1 MKTEEIIERLRHPQ
15 KYNKRT
21 KQKSAQITMPVAHPP
36 AASPLNNLIIL
47 GIAACVMG
55 IAAIAWVVVLNAK
68 NRAENLTAAL
78 DPAQVQGL
86 SYDTQFN
93 PRKTVSYVEI
103 YEGQDR
109 NVAVDQL
116 GTTLPVIS
124 RYNYRAITPKNYGV
138 IGMAP
143 WALTENFAANLQDV
157 QVIRYLLNRKE
168 VGEAFIARSDVAPLL
183 QDPQLL
189 AAFAQDTQTLNDFFS
204 NTTIQSVLNN
214 PEMVRAVGA
223 SRLMSLLLTSKA
235 VKYYR
240 NHPQEALS
248 IIKASPVLSEL
259 RQNPGIR
266 QAILENYYLKSLA
279 PQLLD
284 DASVKRGAKK

>member
-1 MKTEEIIERLRHPQ
+1 MKTEEIIDRLRNPQ
-15 KYNKRT
+15 KYNKKIRKKHAPSSASVQ
-21 KQKSAQITMPVAHPP
+21 KQ
-36 AASPLNNLIIL
+36 ASNGLNNLIVL
-47 GIAACVMG
+47 GILACVIG
-55 IAAIAWVVVLNAK
+55 IAAIAWVIVLHAK
-68 NRAENLTAAL
+68 NRAEDLTSAL
-78 DPAQVQGL
+78 DPAQVKGL
-86 SYDTQFN
+86 SYNTQFN
-93 PRKTVSYVEI
+93 PRSGVTYVEI

-124 RYNYRAITPKNYGV
+124 RYNYQAITPKNYGI

-157 QVIRYLLNRKE
+157 QLLRYLLNRPE
-168 VGEAFIARSDVAPLL
+168 VGEAFKERPDVAPLL
-183 QDPQLL
+183 ADPQLL
-189 AAFAQDTQTLNDFFS
+189 GAFAQDTQTLTDFF
-204 NTTIQSVLNN
+204 NNPTVQSVLSN
-214 PEMVRAVGA
+214 PELVRAVGG
-223 SRLMSLLLTSKA
+223 SRLMSYLLTSKA

-240 NHPQEALS
+240 DHPQEALS
-248 IIKASPVLSEL
+248 IIKASPILSQL

-284 DASVKRGAKK
+284 DTGTKKVSKK

>member
-15 KYNKRT
+15 KYNQRAE
-21 KQKSAQITMPVAHPP
+21 QKNTQPTSPTAQVA
-36 AASPLNNLIIL
+36 ANNRLGNLIIL
-47 GIAACVMG
+47 GIAACVLG
-55 IAAIAWVVVLNAK
+55 IAAIAWVIVLQAK

-78 DPAQVQGL
+78 DPSQVQGL
-86 SYDTQFN
+86 SYNTQFN
-93 PRKTVSYVEI
+93 PRNTVNYVEI

-124 RYNYRAITPKNYGV
+124 RYNYKAITPKNYGI

-157 QVIRYLLNRKE
+157 QLLHYLLNRPE
-168 VGEAFIARSDVAPLL
+168 VGEAFKERPDVAPLL
-183 QDPQLL
+183 ADPQLL
-189 AAFAQDTQTLNDFFS
+189 GAFAQDTQTLTDFF
-204 NTTIQSVLNN
+204 NNPTVQSVLSN
-214 PEMVRAVGA
+214 PELVRAVGG
-223 SRLMSLLLTSKA
+223 SRLMSYLLTSKA

-240 NHPQEALS
+240 DHPQEALS
-248 IIKASPVLSEL
+248 IIKASPILSQL

-279 PQLLD
+279 PQLLED
-284 DASVKRGAKK
+284 GQAKKVTKK